1 VLQYLPY
8 FREQIE
14 SKAET
19 TKEKLEA
26 PKVKKTE
33 EQKEATKEKSTQK
46 REELNKELEKEGTSP
61 VGEKQKKPKDERKE
75 NRGGGRHGKRT
86 KISENEVQ
94 SDYDENKLY
103 GK

>member
-1 VLQYLPY
+1 M
-8 FREQIE
+8 
-14 SKAET
+14 
-19 TKEKLEA
+19 
-26 PKVKKTE
+26 KVVAFNGSARKDDNTAILIK
-33 EQKEATKEKSTQK
+33 QVF
-46 REELNKELEKEGTSP
+46 KELEKEGIAP
-61 VGEKQKKPKDERKE
+61 VGTKEKKPKDERKE

>member
-1 VLQYLPY
+1 MD
-8 FREQIE
+8 E
-14 SKAET
+14 K
-19 TKEKLEA
+19 TKNTKL
-26 PKVKKTE
+26 
-33 EQKEATKEKSTQK
+33 SH
-46 REELNKELEKEGTSP
+46 
-61 VGEKQKKPKDERKE
+61 EKQKKPKDERKE

>member
-1 VLQYLPY
+1 M
-8 FREQIE
+8 
-14 SKAET
+14 
-19 TKEKLEA
+19 
-26 PKVKKTE
+26 
-33 EQKEATKEKSTQK
+33 
-46 REELNKELEKEGTSP
+46 NKELEKEGTSP